1 MGDAMLFMLE
11 GATPN
16 TVSTVID
23 ALTNGL
29 STAGSDLLGAIATI
43 VPVAVPVMIAI
54 VGIGV
59 GLKIFKK
66 VTGR

>member
-1 MGDAMLFMLE
+1 MTEIIL
-11 GATPN
+11 TSSTN
-16 TVSTVID
+16 TVQTVID

-43 VPVAVPVMIAI
+43 VPVAVPVMIA
-54 VGIGV
+54 VVAIGV

>member
-1 MGDAMLFMLE
+1 MNE
-11 GATPN
+11 PTVN

-23 ALTNGL
+23 ALTTGL
-29 STAGSDLLGAIATI
+29 STAGSDLLGGIAAI
-43 VPVAVPVMIAI
+43 VPVAVPVMIA
-54 VGIGV
+54 VVAVGV

>member
-1 MGDAMLFMLE
+1 MNE
-11 GATPN
+11 PTVN

-23 ALTNGL
+23 SLTSGL
-29 STAGSDLLGAIATI
+29 STAGSDLLGGIASI

-54 VGIGV
+54 VAIGV
-59 GLKIFKK
+59 GIRIFKR

>member
-1 MGDAMLFMLE
+1 MNE
-11 GATPN
+11 PTVN

-23 ALTNGL
+23 SLTSGL
-29 STAGSDLLGAIATI
+29 STAGSDLLGGIASI

-54 VGIGV
+54 VAIGV

>member
-1 MGDAMLFMLE
+1 MTEIIL
-11 GATPN
+11 TSSTN
-16 TVSTVID
+16 TVQTVID

-43 VPVAVPVMIAI
+43 VPVAVPVMIAVVAI
-54 VGIGV
+54 GI